1 VKEKRVLRRRGV
13 LLTPHG
19 QGKLNAARR
28 QMELQDNQGQR
39 FTLEELCHR
48 TQLSLKTIT
57 KVLDAKTTV
66 DRQTLEAFFCAFG
79 LTLDRADYQFPEAG
93 QTPRSAPTSPHP
105 FTPPYALRAGR
116 AYDSVTPAESLR
128 EQGRPFPHSPT
139 PPPLY
144 SPTTSWGEA
153 IDVSHFYGRQQEL
166 EALEQWIVLDRCRL
180 IALLGMGG
188 MGKTALSIKL
198 AQTVQPHFEF
208 VLWRSLRDAPQL
220 SEVLADIVPILSQ
233 QQEVKL
239 PPGQTAQIAQL
250 INYLRQHRCLL
261 VLDNAETILQTG
273 QGVGRYLPGYEIYG
287 DLLQQVGEGVHQS
300 CVILTSREKP
310 GEIAVLEGDYLPVR
324 SHALPGL
331 KAPDSEALF
340 QAKGHW
346 SVKG

>member
-1 VKEKRVLRRRGV
+1 MVEKRILRRRGV
-13 LLTPHG
+13 VLTPQG
-19 QGKLNAARR
+19 QEKLNAARR
-28 QMELQDNQGQR
+28 QMELQDNEGQR
-39 FTLEELCHR
+39 FTLEELCDR

-93 QTPRSAPTSPHP
+93 QTPGSAPTSTHP
-105 FTPPYALRAGR
+105 PIHFST
-116 AYDSVTPAESLR
+116 
-128 EQGRPFPHSPT
+128 H
-139 PPPLY
+139 PLPL
-144 SPTTSWGEA
+144 PTTSWGEA